1 MSADCQAVI
10 PGPAVIGQC
19 AAALPGRGLRTRYLA
34 DVIWSVAGQGAA
46 RGATFLASMFTA
58 RLLGA
63 ESFGVFAIVQSTVG
77 IAATLAGAG
86 LGVTAA
92 RHVAEFRTS
101 DPERTGRILGLSSA
115 IALISGTTLA
125 LAAAAGAPFVAVR
138 ILHAAALVLP
148 LRIASLLVFFT
159 ALNGYQTGALA
170 GLEAFRAMARVNVCA
185 GIVSCPMIVFGAYRS
200 GINGAVWGISAAM
213 AATWALNHITLRRI
227 CRQCGIAWKWRRCW
241 SEVHLM
247 YRTSLPALLSSL
259 IGVPSMWLCTY
270 LVVQQANGYL
280 QLGLYSAADRYR
292 LLLLFMPSAIAASVL
307 PILASFKGE
316 GDRSGFGSLLRGNM
330 MVVSVLVCVPA
341 VLIVLCAR
349 RAMGYFG
356 SSYLAGA
363 PILVILCFSAVA
375 ESLNTAVGQAV
386 LATSAWRRFYFDVML
401 FSIICGV
408 AFLLVPRLGA
418 LGLAVS
424 YLTGFSLT
432 AAALLI
438 YVRPARLHSC

>member
-1 MSADCQAVI
+1 
-10 PGPAVIGQC
+10 
-19 AAALPGRGLRTRYLA
+19 
-34 DVIWSVAGQGAA
+34 
-46 RGATFLASMFTA
+46 
-58 RLLGA
+58 
-63 ESFGVFAIVQSTVG
+63 
-77 IAATLAGAG
+77 
-86 LGVTAA
+86 
-92 RHVAEFRTS
+92 
-101 DPERTGRILGLSSA
+101 
-115 IALISGTTLA
+115 
-125 LAAAAGAPFVAVR
+125 
-138 ILHAAALVLP
+138 
-148 LRIASLLVFFT
+148 
-159 ALNGYQTGALA
+159 
-170 GLEAFRAMARVNVCA
+170 
-185 GIVSCPMIVFGAYRS
+185 
-200 GINGAVWGISAAM
+200 
-213 AATWALNHITLRRI
+213 
-227 CRQCGIAWKWRRCW
+227 
-241 SEVHLM
+241 M

-270 LVVQQANGYL
+270 LVVQQANGYR

-292 LLLLFMPSAIAASVL
+292 LLLLFIPSAIAASVL
-307 PILASFKGE
+307 PILANFKGE

-401 FSIICGV
+401 FSIICGM

-438 YVRPARLHSC
+438 YVRPARLHAR